1 MQRMFN
7 SNVSFEKKTQKLQV
21 NDDNCENVAI
31 LLKVQNNT
39 SDGAGKLPGWQLD
52 EMTLVVGMQL
62 TCIRALLTILQQGSK
77 KTWISACPWTSSS
90 QIVPP
95 L

>member
-1 MQRMFN
+1 MFN

-31 LLKVQNNT
+31 LLKILNNT
-39 SDGAGKLPGWQLD
+39 SDGAGKLSGWQLD

-62 TCIRALLTILQQGSK
+62 TCMRALLTILPQGSEK
-77 KTWISACPWTSSS
+77 NMDYSL
-90 QIVPP
+90 P
-95 L
+95 LDK

>member
-31 LLKVQNNT
+31 Y
-39 SDGAGKLPGWQLD
+39 
-52 EMTLVVGMQL
+52 
-62 TCIRALLTILQQGSK
+62 
-77 KTWISACPWTSSS
+77 
-90 QIVPP
+90 
-95 L
+95 